1 MSHAGSLHRYALS
14 AKHMEEE
21 LLSERPTWIMS
32 SFGPGLDA
40 PIQLFGGYPLE
51 QSMEEVRV
59 QHYLAMARGTG
70 VEQAVSESMGDV
82 IYLVASKILIMIR
95 LN

>member
-1 MSHAGSLHRYALS
+1 MGVIANAGSTYRYALN
-14 AKHMEEE
+14 AKALEDE
-21 LLSERPTWIMS
+21 LLYERPMWIMS

-59 QHYLAMARGTG
+59 QHYLAMAMGNG
-70 VEQAVSESMGDV
+70 VEQAVSVD
-82 IYLVASKILIMIR
+82 
-95 LN
+95 

>member
-1 MSHAGSLHRYALS
+1 MHRYALS
-14 AKHMEEE
+14 AKHLEDE
-21 LLSERPTWIMS
+21 LLYERPMWLMS
-32 SFGPGLDA
+32 SFGPGVDP

-59 QHYLAMARGTG
+59 QHYLAMAMGNG
-70 VEQAVSESMGDV
+70 FEQAVSISICDEIPWMANKV
-82 IYLVASKILIMIR
+82 LIMIR